1 MKKLIMIGNGFYPL
15 SEAARYAGL
24 PSATVR
30 SWFKMRSD
38 GQGHGPLFRSD
49 FDPINGNYAISF
61 LNLIE
66 IYVARFFRSE
76 GVKPP
81 ILRRAHEILQN
92 ELETYHPFAHADLCT
107 DGRRIILK
115 RGDAELIDVISKQHF
130 FGQMHLGRIKY
141 SKTSRL
147 AEAWGIASGVIIN
160 PGVSYGKPVV
170 AHTGVTTF
178 VVANQYYANQRN
190 AALVANLFDL
200 SEADVINA
208 VNFEDGLKLR
218 AA

>member
-1 MKKLIMIGNGFYPL
+1 MIGNGFYPL

-49 FDPINGNYAISF
+49 FDPIDGHYAISF

-66 IYVARFFRSE
+66 IYVARFFRKE

-81 ILRRAHEILQN
+81 ILRRAHKILQN

-147 AEAWGIASGVIIN
+147 AEAWGIASGVVIN
-160 PGVSYGKPVV
+160 PAISSGKPVV
-170 AHTGVTTF
+170 ARTGVTTF
-178 VVANQYYANQRN
+178 VVANQFHANLGN
-190 AALVANLFDL
+190 ASLVASLFDL
-200 SEADVINA
+200 TEADVMHA
-208 VNFEDGLKLR
+208 VSFENSLKQH